1 MRKGNLT
8 RNNILEKASSLAT
21 RVGLDGLSI
30 GQLAGELQMSKSG
43 LFAHFGS
50 KEELQIQVLQAASE
64 RFTDSVVKP
73 ALKRERGKPRLQA
86 LFENWLEWGLS
97 EPQTR
102 SGCLFVAAA
111 IELDDQPGPVRDELV
126 KIQARWIETLER
138 TLELG
143 QISGQ
148 FQAALNPAEAV
159 QELYGILLSAHFY
172 VRLMGQPEALK
183 RARHLF
189 YAFLERIQ
197 I

>member
-172 VRLMGQPEALK
+172 VRLMGQTEALK